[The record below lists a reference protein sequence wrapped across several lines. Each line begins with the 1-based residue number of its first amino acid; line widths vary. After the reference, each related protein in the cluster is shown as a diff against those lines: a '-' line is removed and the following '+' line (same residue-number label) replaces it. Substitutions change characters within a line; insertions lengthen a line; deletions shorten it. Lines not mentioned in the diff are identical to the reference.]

1 MIIFE
6 SKKKSKV
13 ILDKVKGE
21 NFMGFLS
28 NLFSK
33 QTCAFCEKEVG
44 ALGRKKLH
52 DGNYICKECEKNCS
66 AFLDPSRF
74 DVEYLK
80 QHMEYMKKQD
90 ILYKKE
96 FETLDKKKRDRF
108 VHEGY
113 YGLEFADDI
122 AMFEVIDPKADK
134 RNYKELFRYDQIK
147 DYEVYAKPNST
158 TGDGQKK
165 YSEVGIKIK
174 INCKIDL
181 DAIGNSEVENRLS
194 HPYVS
199 ELNILCKRNTDI
211 SNDSTTGAIEHL
223 NKIFG
228 RASGT
233 VFGAIKESVTGTG
246 HERQGYKAGADALK
260 ALGSLAKS
268 KMTGNE
274 EDAEKAKEKMEQAA
288 ESGFVYLSENR
299 SKYTKIANEVE
310 ARAWKE

>member
-1 MIIFE
+1 
-6 SKKKSKV
+6 
-13 ILDKVKGE
+13 
-21 NFMGFLS
+21 MGFLS

-33 QTCAFCEKEVG
+33 QTCAFCEKQVG

-66 AFLDPSRF
+66 AFIDPSRF
-74 DVEYLK
+74 DVGYL
-80 QHMEYMKKQD
+80 QEHMEYMKKQD

-96 FETLDKKKRDRF
+96 FETLDKDKKKRY

-122 AMFEVIDPKADK
+122 AMFEVIDPKASK
-134 RNYKELFRYDQIK
+134 KNYKELFRYDQIK
-147 DYEVYAKPNST
+147 DYEIYAKPNTT
-158 TGDGQKK
+158 TGEGQKE
-165 YSEVGIKIK
+165 YSEVGIKI
-174 INCKIDL
+174 ILNCQIGIDSAGMS
-181 DAIGNSEVENRLS
+181 DVEKKLA

-199 ELNILCKRNTDI
+199 ELNILCARNTDS
-211 SNDSTTGAIEHL
+211 SNDSTWAIEHL

-246 HERQGYKAGADALK
+246 HQRQGYKAGADALK
-260 ALGSLAKS
+260 ALGSLAKA

-274 EDAEKAKEKMEQAA
+274 EDSQKAKEKLEQAA
-288 ESGFVYLSENR
+288 DSGFAYLSENR
-299 SKYTKIANEVE
+299 TKYTKIANEAE
-310 ARAWKE
+310 QRAWKE